1 MIIFLS
7 KIKSNEKLLIRI
19 MLIISII
26 IFFSFGLYH
35 LTDFISA
42 DEHYWLYDSEGD
54 RIHQYWKAIRERDWE
69 DTRINDKPGITL
81 AYISG
86 IGILFEKNPQEI
98 VLEDGD
104 QHKIFNPEKTKEINF
119 LYRLPILVLSGLF
132 SLFFFW
138 IIKRITNNGWIALFA
153 SSGILLSPVLLGMST
168 IVNPDSLFW
177 IFGAASVFSFFELLK
192 ARAKKLVFLAM
203 LFFGLAMASKYISLI
218 FVPFFFFMLLFYYFF
233 EWDQW
238 KENREKF
245 KKDLLGFVAYY
256 WLIILGGIAIFLLM
270 MPAALV
276 SFEVFYESTIG
287 FQGMLPIFLMLF
299 FFQAAILVDLL
310 VFQAKGL
317 FCLYANTQ
325 RLKKYLPPIM
335 YLFLAGMVILVLI
348 NWMSRFRIIDLE
360 NIPYTLKR
368 KDEFGN
374 LPYFFRWVMEFVPV
388 TFALTPVTLLLLL
401 FTWIKTALW
410 RNRHNFLI
418 FVLSSFFVIFF
429 AAVIQQ
435 GLLLTIRYSII
446 LLPFSLVLSAIAA
459 YDLTESVEKNIPEKI
474 FSYIYPAVLTVITVI
489 FIFSYFG
496 NENNARGKDPII
508 NFYNLHFTYFIILGG
523 IILSAAYILIW
534 KIFKWLRTHPP
545 KHFVVWIFLA
555 VTGIFSL
562 WLINPFYFIYT
573 NDFLPKKY
581 TITGTWSYGGYE
593 AAQYLNGLPNTR
605 QLTVWAD
612 AYGVCEFFI
621 GRCIR
626 KQIVDMDKYKIDYMV
641 DSTNGQLKPNFNH
654 KIENK
659 VWSLILDGRPRNYVQ
674 IFKLQK

>member
-1 MIIFLS
+1 MINFWS

-19 MLIISII
+19 MLIISIV

-42 DEHYWLYDSEGD
+42 DEHYWLYNSEGD
-54 RIHQYWKAIRERDWE
+54 RIHQYWKAIQERDWE

-98 VLEDGD
+98 ILEDGD

-192 ARAKKLVFLAM
+192 AREKKLVFLAM

-245 KKDLLGFVAYY
+245 KKDLLGLVAYY
-256 WLIILGGIAIFLLM
+256 WLIIPGGIAIFLLM

-287 FQGMLPIFLMLF
+287 FPGMLPVFLMLI
-299 FFQAAILVDLL
+299 FFQTVILIDLL
-310 VFQAKGL
+310 IFHAKGL
-317 FCLYANTQ
+317 FYIFSKTQ
-325 RLKKYLPPIM
+325 ILKKYLPPIL

-410 RNRHNFLI
+410 GNRHKFLI
-418 FVLSSFFVIFF
+418 FVLSSFFIIFI

-459 YDLTESVEKNIPEKI
+459 YDLTESVEKNRPEKI

-523 IILSAAYILIW
+523 IILSATYVLIW

-593 AAQYLNGLPNTR
+593 AAQYLNGLPNAR